1 MHSGHH
7 PHFPMRFEFATATR
21 IIFGPGTLREAGP
34 IARDFGAKALLVTG
48 SDALRAHYLVSL
60 LGREGVSVTPFS
72 VRGEPQ
78 IETVAEGVAAAKE
91 AGCTVVIG
99 FGGGSA
105 IDAAK
110 AIAGMMTNGGSD
122 IMEHLEIVGRGR
134 PLMNPATPLIAI
146 PTTAGTGAE
155 VTRNAVLSSEEKK
168 VKVSLRSP
176 HMLARV
182 ALVDPELA
190 LGLPRAIT
198 ASTGMDALS
207 QLIEPFVSHRA
218 NPMTNALCREGIRRA
233 ARSLALAC
241 ENGAHLV
248 AREDLAV
255 ASLFSGMALAN
266 AGLGA
271 VHGLAA
277 PVGGMFPAP
286 HGAVCAALLA
296 PVMETNVRA
305 LRAGDPGSFALSR
318 YAEIAQIVTGKPAAR
333 IEDGVAWV
341 RDLAQRLEIPGLGTY
356 GITAA
361 DFAALSEMAAMSSSM
376 KGNPIKLTRDE
387 LHGILVLSR

>member
-1 MHSGHH
+1 MDFG
-7 PHFPMRFEFATATR
+7 FQTAAR
-21 IIFGPGTLREAGP
+21 IIFGPGTFGQLPELAAGLGKRALVVQGSTARHK
-34 IARDFGAKALLVTG
+34 IAGIPL
-48 SDALRAHYLVSL
+48 SI
-60 LGREGVSVTPFS
+60 E
-72 VRGEPQ
+72 GEPTFDVVRDGAQ
-78 IETVAEGVAAAKE
+78 LALEEQ
-91 AGCTVVIG
+91 CDFVIG
-99 FGGGSA
+99 IGGGSVL
-105 IDAAK
+105 DAAK
-110 AIAGMMTNGGSD
+110 AIAMLMTNGGD
-122 IMEHLEIVGRGR
+122 PLDYAEVIGRGKSIDQ
-134 PLMNPATPLIAI
+134 PSAPFIAV
-146 PTTAGTGAE
+146 PTTAGTGSE
-155 VTRNAVLSSEEKK
+155 VTRNAVLGSPEQK